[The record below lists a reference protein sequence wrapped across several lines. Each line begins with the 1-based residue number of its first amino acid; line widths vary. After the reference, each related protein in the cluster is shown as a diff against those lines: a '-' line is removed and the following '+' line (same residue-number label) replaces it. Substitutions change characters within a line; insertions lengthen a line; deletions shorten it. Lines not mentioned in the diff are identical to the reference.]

1 MAPDAPAG
9 DGEHAPRGGGAGGG
23 TGRRVVRG
31 GGGEARWR
39 HWVEEEAG
47 GMNGWKSARTRGLA
61 SVGLRVAEF
70 VEKPEAPTDQV
81 LDFF

>member
-1 MAPDAPAG
+1 M
-9 DGEHAPRGGGAGGG
+9 
-23 TGRRVVRG
+23 
-31 GGGEARWR
+31 
-39 HWVEEEAG
+39 EEEAG